1 MVLLQKYL
9 GNVIQLKRPV
19 HCGDAKKEIIYVK
32 DEDRYEYIKTVA
44 EVLKEPRED
53 KKIISDVAK
62 EMLVTS

>member
-1 MVLLQKYL
+1 M
-9 GNVIQLKRPV
+9 
-19 HCGDAKKEIIYVK
+19 K

>member
-1 MVLLQKYL
+1 M
-9 GNVIQLKRPV
+9 IQLKRPV